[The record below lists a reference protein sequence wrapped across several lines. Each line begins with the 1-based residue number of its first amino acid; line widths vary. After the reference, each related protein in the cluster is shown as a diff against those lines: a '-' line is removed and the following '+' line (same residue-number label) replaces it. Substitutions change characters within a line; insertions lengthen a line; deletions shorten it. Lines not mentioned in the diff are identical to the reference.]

1 MYQSLLGSALVAAA
15 SVLLSQ
21 AARVVHDWDIGYLTV
36 NRDGYTTRRAIGVNG
51 QLPFP
56 PVYATK
62 GDTLVINVHNSLD
75 LPTSIHAHGIFQ
87 KGTNYMDGAG
97 LITQCGI
104 PPGENFTYEINAD
117 QAGTFW
123 IHGHYNH
130 QNVDGLRTPLV
141 IYDTEPA
148 ALEYD
153 EDMLIFLE
161 EWYPTEFNSRMAE
174 ILNPLVPFP
183 PPPSFPYGLINGIN
197 GNDTTPITFVHG
209 RKYRLRVINM
219 SSTEWFKFSLPG
231 HQLQIIEAD
240 GVDSVPHTVDGLDLG
255 PGQRYSAV
263 VTAHDTDQYNYQFN
277 ATLYANFVPFIPGM
291 NPRYYQGLIEYKTGA
306 PVKTIA
312 QGDDRQMEWSDDVAL
327 KALDRQPLMPVDKSF
342 NWTISSKRYSN
353 NITLAILDE
362 IPFQP
367 PLVPPLFS
375 AMSMGD
381 LALNDTIYGPQ
392 TRAHVLRL
400 NEVVEIVIHN
410 PTALDHAMHLHGH
423 DFQVTE
429 YGPSGTQVDSNAPPI
444 PVRKFSEWPMR
455 RDTFVVPAFH
465 YTKVRFHADNPGV
478 WMFHCHMD
486 VHFAMGLALT
496 FVEAPDVLQKQ
507 QIIPQGLF
515 DMCHRQGIPT
525 SGNGAGNAGFNL
537 TGLPPIPN

>member
-1 MYQSLLGSALVAAA
+1 MYRALGFTLVAA
-15 SVLLSQ
+15 VTLLLGQ
-21 AARVVHDWDIGYLTV
+21 AARVVHDWDIGYLNV

-62 GDTLVINVHNSLD
+62 GDVLVINVHNSLD
-75 LPTSIHAHGIFQ
+75 VPTSIHAHGLFE
-87 KGTNYMDGAG
+87 KGTSYMDGAG

-104 PPGENFTYEINAD
+104 PPGDNFTYEINAD

-148 ALEYD
+148 VLDYD
-153 EDMLIFLE
+153 EDMLISLE
-161 EWYPTEFNSRMAE
+161 EWYVNEFKVRME
-174 ILNPLVPFP
+174 EVLNPLVPFP

-197 GNDTTPITFVHG
+197 GNETTPITFVPG
-209 RKYRLRVINM
+209 KKYRLRVINM

-240 GVDSVPHTVDGLDLG
+240 GIDSVPHSVDGLDLG

-263 VTAHDTDQYNYQFN
+263 VTARDTDMYNYQYN

-291 NPRYYQGLIEYKTGA
+291 NPRYYQGLIEYKAGA
-306 PVKTIA
+306 PVKTFA
-312 QGDDRQMEWSDDVAL
+312 QTDDRLFVWSDDVVL
-327 KALDRQPLMPVDKSF
+327 KALDREPVLAVDRTF
-342 NWTISSKRYSN
+342 EWTISSKKYSN
-353 NITLAILDE
+353 NITLAILDD

-375 AMSMGD
+375 AFTMGD
-381 LALNDTIYGPQ
+381 LALNSTVYGLQ

-400 NEVVEIVIHN
+400 GEVIEIIVHN
-410 PTALDHAMHLHGH
+410 PTILDHAMHLHGH
-423 DFQVTE
+423 AFQVIE
-429 YGPSGTQVDSNAPPI
+429 YGPSGIPADPEAPPI
-444 PVRKFSEWPMR
+444 PVRTFSEWPMR
-455 RDTFVVPAFH
+455 RDTFVVPAF
-465 YTKVRFHADNPGV
+465 YYAKVRFCADNPGV

-486 VHFAMGLALT
+486 VHFAMGLAVL
-496 FVEAPDVLQKQ
+496 FVEAPDVLQREQ
-507 QIIPQGLF
+507 AIPQALI
-515 DMCHRQGIPT
+515 DMCQRQGIVT
-525 SGNGAGNAGFNL
+525 SGNGAGNLGFNL
-537 TGLPPIPN
+537 TGLPPVPN